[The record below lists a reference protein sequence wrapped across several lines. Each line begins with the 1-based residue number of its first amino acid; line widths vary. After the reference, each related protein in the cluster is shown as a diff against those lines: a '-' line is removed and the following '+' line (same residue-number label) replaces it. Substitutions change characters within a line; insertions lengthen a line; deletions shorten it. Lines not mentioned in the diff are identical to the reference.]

1 MEFSENVTILNHAD
15 KTIYL
20 IGTAHI
26 SSKSVTEVA
35 DVIQAVK
42 PDTVCVELCATRH
55 QALTQENQWS
65 KLNIIDVIKQ
75 GKALMLLASLAL
87 SSFQRKMGSQLGVK
101 PGAELLEGVLQAEAA
116 GARLELVDR
125 DVQITLKRTWGNLS
139 LWNKLKVFAG
149 LFDSVFS
156 DAQLSE
162 EDLERMK
169 EKDQLNAMM
178 EEFARV
184 MPAVKKPLIDERDQ
198 FLMNKIEN
206 AEGKTIVAVVGAGH
220 VKGMMKH
227 LGQPVDIQKLS
238 EIPAPSPWFKAAKWI
253 IPLIVIALFGWGFYS
268 HRGENLQEMIFAW
281 VLPNSIMAGLFTL
294 AAGGKI
300 ASVISA
306 FIASPITSL
315 NPALGAGMVAGTV
328 EVWFRKPTVAD
339 CERIPEDIQSF
350 KGFYNNPFT
359 KVLLVFAMAN
369 LGSSLGS
376 IIGLS
381 WLISIFA

>member
-1 MEFSENVTILNHAD
+1 MDFSDNVTVLEIGE
-15 KTIYL
+15 KKIYL

-26 SSKSVTEVA
+26 SSQSVTEVA
-35 DVIQAVK
+35 EVIQAVK

-55 QALTQENQWS
+55 QALTQENQWR
-65 KLNIIDVIKQ
+65 KLNIIEVIRQ

-87 SSFQRKMGSQLGVK
+87 SSFQRKMGSQLGVT
-101 PGAELLEGVLQAEAA
+101 PGAELLEGVKQAEAA
-116 GARLELVDR
+116 GAKLVLADR
-125 DVQITLKRTWGNLS
+125 DVQVTLKRTWANLS
-139 LWNKLKVFAG
+139 FWKKLTVFAG
-149 LFDSVFS
+149 LLESVFS
-156 DAQLSE
+156 NEKLSE

-198 FLMNKIEN
+198 YLMSNIQE
-206 AEGKTIVAVVGAGH
+206 AEGETIVAVVGAGH
-220 VKGMMKH
+220 VPGMQRY
-227 LGQPVDIQKLS
+227 LGQDIDTDALAT
-238 EIPAPSPWFKAAKWI
+238 IPPPSPWLKIAKWV
-253 IPLIVIALFGWGFYS
+253 IPAIVIALFGWGFYQN
-268 HRGENLQEMIFAW
+268 RDQGIEEMLIAW
-281 VLPNSIMAGLFTL
+281 IIPNSIMAGLFTAL
-294 AAGGKI
+294 AGAKL
-300 ASVISA
+300 ASIVTA

-328 EVWFRKPTVAD
+328 EVWFRKPNVED
-339 CERIPEDIQSF
+339 CENIPNDIQSF
-350 KGFYNNPFT
+350 KGFYTNPFT

-381 WLISIFA
+381 WLISLFA